1 LNNVNRALSQRL
13 EEEVPKRLAEL
24 LAVPLSRIKV
34 QRQPAISRSKPVQA
48 DLLLT
53 VENFNFVV
61 EWKTTG
67 QAAAVAMAARAAQQF
82 AEQSKKKSIPLVA
95 VPYMGEVGQRLC
107 EEAKVCWLDLSGNAH
122 LVAPGLRVSIEGKP
136 NQFNRPGRPR
146 SVFAP
151 KSARIVRRLLI
162 EPESTFTQRSLAKVA
177 GLDEGFTSRIV
188 RQLEEQ
194 RLVARDAA
202 GEVKVADYDA
212 LLDAWREAYDFSKHH
227 IVRGHIAARSG
238 DEILRRVSDQL
249 KRDKPD
255 HAATGLA
262 GAWLL
267 NQFAGFRL
275 VVFYVAQMPSAE
287 ARQEMGFHEEQKGEN
302 VWLVVPNDEGVFDGA
317 AERGGVRCVHPVQ
330 VYMDLKDQPERS
342 KEAAEQLRAKVLR
355 KDGHA

>member
-1 LNNVNRALSQRL
+1 LNNVNRALNQRL

-24 LAVPLSRIKV
+24 LAVSLNRIKV
-34 QRQPAISRSKPVQA
+34 QRQTAGRRKSEGA
-48 DLLLT
+48 DML
-53 VENFNFVV
+53 VAAGGFNFVV
-61 EWKTTG
+61 EWKTSG
-67 QAAAVAMAARAAQQF
+67 QAAAVAMAARAVQQF
-82 AEQSKKKSIPLVA
+82 AAQSKKKSIPLVA
-95 VPYMGEVGQRLC
+95 VPYMGEVGGRLC
-107 EEAKVCWLDLSGNAH
+107 EEADVCWLDLSGNAH
-122 LVAPGLRVSIEGKP
+122 LVAPGLRVTIEGKP
-136 NQFNRPGRPR
+136 NQFKRPGRPR

-162 EPESTFTQRSLAKVA
+162 EPQSMFTQRALAKA
-177 GLDEGFTSRIV
+177 TGLDEGFTSRIV

-202 GEVKVADYDA
+202 GELKVADYDA

-238 DEILRRVSDQL
+238 DEILRSVSERL
-249 KRDKPD
+249 KRDKLD
-255 HAATGLA
+255 YAATGLA

-287 ARQEMGFHEEQKGEN
+287 ARKEMGFHEEQKGEN

-317 AERGGVRCVHPVQ
+317 ADRGGIRCVHPVQ

-342 KEAAEQLRAKVLR
+342 KEAAEQLRARLLR
-355 KDGHA
+355 KDVHA

>member
-1 LNNVNRALSQRL
+1 
-13 EEEVPKRLAEL
+13 
-24 LAVPLSRIKV
+24 
-34 QRQPAISRSKPVQA
+34 
-48 DLLLT
+48 
-53 VENFNFVV
+53 
-61 EWKTTG
+61 
-67 QAAAVAMAARAAQQF
+67 MAAHAAQQF
-82 AEQSKKKSIPLVA
+82 AAQWKKKSIPLVA

-107 EEAKVCWLDLSGNAH
+107 EEAEVCWLDLSGNAY
-122 LVAPGLRVSIEGKP
+122 LVAPGLRVTIEGKP
-136 NQFNRPGRPR
+136 NQFKRPGRPR

-162 EPESTFTQRSLAKVA
+162 EPESTFSQRALAKA
-177 GLDEGFTSRIV
+177 TGLDVGFTSRIV

-194 RLVARDAA
+194 RLVARNAA
-202 GEVKVADYDA
+202 GELKVADYDA

-238 DEILRRVSDQL
+238 DEILHRVSDQL
-249 KRDKPD
+249 KRDRLD

-262 GAWLL
+262 AAWLL

-275 VVFYVAQMPSAE
+275 VVFYVDQMPPAE
-287 ARQEMGFHEEQKGEN
+287 TRQAMGFHEEQKGEN

-317 AERGGVRCVHPVQ
+317 AESGGIRCVHPVQ

-342 KEAAEQLRAKVLR
+342 AEAAEQLRAKLLR